1 MSGMEKLMEQAQALQ
16 EKMRQAQE
24 DLVSTEVEGV
34 AGGGLVKVVLNGR
47 HDVQSLFISPSLFK
61 KVADSEGGEGEGGE
75 GEGGASDKAK
85 TFLEDLI
92 AAAFN
97 DAVQKIEAKA
107 KDTMNGLAQG
117 MDLPPEFKLPNQ

>member
-1 MSGMEKLMEQAQALQ
+1 MSGMEQLMEQAQALQ

-24 DLVSTEVEGV
+24 DLINTHVEGV
-34 AGGGLVKVVLNGR
+34 AGGGLVKVQLNGS
-47 HDVQSLFISPSLFK
+47 HYVQSLFVSPSLFK
-61 KVADSEGGEGEGGE
+61 KVGDSEGE
-75 GEGGASDKAK
+75 GEGGAADKAK
-85 TFLEDLI
+85 TFLEDLVS
-92 AAAFN
+92 AAFN

>member
-1 MSGMEKLMEQAQALQ
+1 MTGMEKLMEQAQALQ
-16 EKMRQAQE
+16 DKMRQAQE
-24 DLVSTEVEGV
+24 DLVNTEVEGA
-34 AGGGLVKVVLNGR
+34 AGGGLVKVKLNGR

-61 KVADSEGGEGEGGE
+61 KVADSDGGEGE
-75 GEGGASDKAK
+75 GEGGAGEKAK
-85 TFLEDLI
+85 AFLEDLV

-107 KDTMNGLAQG
+107 KDTMSGLAQG